1 MKNYIIHLSIVFSVS
16 IISGQDSDFSVKKF
30 KVGDVAPNWSLKA
43 ESGKFEFL
51 KNWTVK
57 KNRQLRKPSIQPDRH
72 VVLFTFFATCT
83 GVVLIYIMESERFP
97 LY

>member
-51 KNWTVK
+51 KN
-57 KNRQLRKPSIQPDRH
+57 
-72 VVLFTFFATCT
+72 
-83 GVVLIYIMESERFP
+83 
-97 LY
+97 

>member
-1 MKNYIIHLSIVFSVS
+1 VS

-57 KNRQLRKPSIQPDRH
+57 KNRQLRKPSISRIDMWCFLHFLQHGVLH
-72 VVLFTFFATCT
+72 V
-83 GVVLIYIMESERFP
+83 
-97 LY
+97 